1 MIPHER
7 SLVEK
12 LGNRPFALIGVN
24 SDKDAKKLKQDLTT
38 NQVNWRS
45 FKNQRPGTSA
55 SVASSWQVRGYPTLF
70 LIDHN
75 GVIREKWIGN
85 PGGTVIDQKVE
96 ELVREAEAAKAK
108 KG

>member
-12 LGNRPFALIGVN
+12 HGNRPFALIGVN
-24 SDKDAKKLKQDLTT
+24 SDKDPQKLKQDLAV

-45 FKNQRPGTSA
+45 FKNQRAGTDGTIA
-55 SVASSWQVRGYPTLF
+55 GAWQVRGYPAMF
-70 LIDHN
+70 LIDHK

-85 PGGTVIDQKVE
+85 PGDALIEQRVE
-96 ELVREAEAAKAK
+96 ELVKEAEAAKGK
-108 KG
+108 K